1 MTVFGIY
8 KIKHLS
14 LWSCLRIAPWTVVW
28 TEQPDWALLIKG
40 GVSRLPFELWCE
52 RRAVQPKQF
61 IIIYTVYITW
71 SVSLVTVMIKDAY
84 YHLFICD
91 TPQNK
96 YVQWAT
102 LKSCTITLSRQN
114 LHVNIKKNCYL
125 SVSVTYRSCF
135 ICEPEASDTT
145 MKRAT
150 CVEAPFISQPC
161 PQSSASTDHTG
172 QYVTSLHGGYA
183 ESSSSFEA
191 HMGWNDLNLLN
202 LK

>member
-14 LWSCLRIAPWTVVW
+14 LWSCLRIAPLTVVW

-114 LHVNIKKNCYL
+114 LHVNIKKKLLPVSLCDLQVLLYLWTWSKWHHDEASYMCGSTFYL
-125 SVSVTYRSCF
+125 SAVPSKFCLHWPHRPVCHQFAWRICRVIIIIWGPHGLKRS
-135 ICEPEASDTT
+135 
-145 MKRAT
+145 K
-150 CVEAPFISQPC
+150 
-161 PQSSASTDHTG
+161 SS
-172 QYVTSLHGGYA
+172 
-183 ESSSSFEA
+183 
-191 HMGWNDLNLLN
+191 
-202 LK
+202 

>member
-102 LKSCTITLSRQN
+102 PKSCTITLSRQN
-114 LHVNIKKNCYL
+114 LHVNIKKKT
-125 SVSVTYRSCF
+125 VTC
-135 ICEPEASDTT
+135 
-145 MKRAT
+145 
-150 CVEAPFISQPC
+150 
-161 PQSSASTDHTG
+161 QSLWLTG
-172 QYVTSLHGGYA
+172 PALFV
-183 ESSSSFEA
+183 
-191 HMGWNDLNLLN
+191 N
-202 LK
+202 LKQVTPRWSELHVWKHLLSLSRALKDLLTHVTGIVA